1 MHTYIIDKLY
11 NNPMKKVYYYNLYFI
26 DEETETQNLNY
37 FFKVIN
43 MTTNKNQISLKL
55 GQCFNHSACIA
66 LNVLMILIYFSY
78 NDKSTEKTLN
88 TF

>member
-43 MTTNKNQISLKL
+43 MTTNKNQISLNSHTRERSIMK
-55 GQCFNHSACIA
+55 
-66 LNVLMILIYFSY
+66 
-78 NDKSTEKTLN
+78 
-88 TF
+88 